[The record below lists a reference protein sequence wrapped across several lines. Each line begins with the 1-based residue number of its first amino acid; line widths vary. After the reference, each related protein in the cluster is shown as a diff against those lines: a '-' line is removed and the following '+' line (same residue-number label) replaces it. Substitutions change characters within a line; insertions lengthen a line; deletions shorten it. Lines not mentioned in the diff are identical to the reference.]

1 MAQTNN
7 NNDVEVT
14 IKLVQTDDEI
24 ADCYPAMKQLRTEL
38 AEDVFVSTVRE
49 LMSDGFQLAGLRAEN
64 QVACVAGFRISS
76 NLVLGKHLY
85 VEDLATLE
93 VARSRGHG
101 TQMMAWLR
109 SLAKAEGC
117 TVLHLDS
124 GVQRYRAHKFYLNQD
139 MFIVSYHFAQKIA

>member
-1 MAQTNN
+1 MVQTNN
-7 NNDVEVT
+7 NNDTEAT

-24 ADCYPAMKQLRTEL
+24 ADCFPAMKQLRTEL
-38 AEDVFVSTVRE
+38 AEDAFVSTVRG
-49 LMSDGFQLAGLRAEN
+49 LMTDGFRLASLRAEN

-85 VEDLATLE
+85 VEDLSTLE
-93 VARSRGHG
+93 AARSRGYG
-101 TQMMAWLR
+101 AQMMAWLR

-139 MFIVSYHFAQKIA
+139 MFIVSHHFAQKIA